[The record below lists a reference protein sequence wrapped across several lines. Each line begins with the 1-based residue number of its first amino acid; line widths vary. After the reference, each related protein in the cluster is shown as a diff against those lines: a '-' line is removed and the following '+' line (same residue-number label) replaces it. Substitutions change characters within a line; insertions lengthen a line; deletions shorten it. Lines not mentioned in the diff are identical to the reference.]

1 MQRLTVFAL
10 FVFSILSTTVLSAR
24 AGDSTLD
31 KRISAYV
38 EKTMQEAHIPGISL
52 VVVDSGRIVI
62 RCYGVADLSTG
73 QKVTPATL
81 FQLGSCSKAFTALAV
96 ADLAHRGLIRLDDD
110 VSLYIPF
117 LRFRYRQQDVPV
129 TLRQLLHHTSGIP
142 WNSISRI
149 PQDGGPDALE
159 HTIRALDGETLSALP
174 GKKYEYATVNYDIL
188 ALVIQRVSGLP
199 FETYIEQRILAPLGL
214 TATSIGAPLD
224 SSRLASGYKTGFFRP
239 RAFRAPLF
247 RGNNAA
253 GYVISDA
260 ADMARWLS
268 FQMGLVSGNLYPLA
282 RTTQQ
287 RDETVALHG
296 MSSYAMGWDVSLDGT
311 GEISHGGLNPN
322 YTAYIGFRPNSQS
335 GVVVLANS
343 NSSYTAI
350 IGGNV
355 LKLLSGDGISNTFNA
370 DDGAD
375 RTLSMITFLTGAYIL
390 VVLVFLISLLVDIAK
405 GRRVYQPF
413 SAQRIQHFGI
423 AVLAIFPL
431 LFGLYILP
439 GAMGGFSWPT
449 AVVWF
454 PISLVFAVGGIALSI
469 VLSYGVYYLTLC
481 YPQPNKFKKIAPRIV
496 LMSVISG
503 ISNMLLIVLISS
515 SLNSSV
521 PVKYLMFYYL
531 LTFATYFLGRR
542 FVQTSLIK
550 FSRGVVYEIRV
561 RLFDKLF
568 STSYQRFEKLDI
580 GRIYTAVNEDVGAI
594 GESTNT
600 IVTLMTSLFTAAGAF
615 LYLSSIAFWA
625 TLLTFLLIGALSG
638 IYYFVSRSTNKYF
651 QQARDTRNDFVR
663 LTSGMIEG
671 FKELSLHRNK
681 KLEYKQDISNSADQY
696 RIKISTALTRFVN
709 ASLIGESLLIILLGA
724 VAFAIPKVFP
734 GIEISRLMSFI
745 IVLLYLMGPINSVLS
760 SVPAVMQL
768 KIAWDRIRQF
778 LKEIPGNQHLATLP
792 PPADRHFESLQVK
805 GVSYQH
811 GHRNG
816 SGFVVGPIDLEVTRG
831 EILFIIGGNGS
842 GKTTLAKL
850 LTGLYEADE
859 GKILINGRPQ
869 SPAQLGEYYSVVF
882 SPVCLFEKLYDI
894 DCAGKTA
901 DIDRYLRLLDLDHK
915 VTIAGNR
922 YSTVQ
927 LSGGQRK
934 RLALLQCYLED
945 RPIYLFDEWAADQDP
960 TYRNF
965 FYRALL
971 PEMKKAGKTII
982 AITHDDH
989 YFDVADRIL
998 KMNQGRLEALDIALA
1013 TLF

>member
-1 MQRLTVFAL
+1 MQRRIVFAFL
-10 FVFSILSTTVLSAR
+10 VFSAFCAPVLRVR

-31 KRISAYV
+31 RRIADYV
-38 EKTMQEAHIPGISL
+38 EKTRQEAHIPGLSL
-52 VVVDSGRIVI
+52 VIIDSGRTVI
-62 RCYGVADLSTG
+62 RSFGVTDLATR
-73 QKVTPATL
+73 QPVTPATL

-96 ADLAHRGLIRLDDD
+96 LDLEQRGRVRLDDA
-110 VSLYIPF
+110 VSQYIPWLH
-117 LRFRYRQQDVPV
+117 LRYHGQDVPV
-129 TLRQLLHHTSGIP
+129 TLRQLLHHTSGIG
-142 WNSISRI
+142 WTSLSKI
-149 PQDGGPDALE
+149 PQDSGAGALE
-159 HTIRALDGETLSALP
+159 HTVRALDGENLSALP
-174 GKKYEYATVNYDIL
+174 GKRYEYATVNYDIL

-199 FETYIEQRILAPLGL
+199 FETYLRQRILAPLGL
-214 TATSIGAPLD
+214 DATSIGAPVD
-224 SSRLASGYKTGFFRP
+224 SSRLASGYKIGFFRP
-239 RAFRAPLF
+239 RAFRAPVF
-247 RGNNAA
+247 AGNNAA
-253 GYVISDA
+253 GYVVSDA
-260 ADMARWLS
+260 EDMARWLR
-268 FQMGLVSGNLYPLA
+268 FQMGLDPSVLFPLA
-282 RTTQQ
+282 KATQQ
-287 RDETVALHG
+287 RDESVALHG

-322 YTAYIGFRPNSQS
+322 YTAFVGFRPGSRT

-343 NSSYTAI
+343 NSNFTPI

-355 LKLLSGDGISNTFNA
+355 LKLLAGGSIQKEFNP
-370 DDGAD
+370 DDSVD
-375 RTLSMITFLTGAYIL
+375 RTLSMVAILLGGYLLVILGFLSS
-390 VVLVFLISLLVDIAK
+390 VLVDIAK
-405 GRRVYQPF
+405 GRRVYESF
-413 SAQRIQHFGI
+413 SAGHIRKFGV
-423 AVLAIFPL
+423 ALLAIVPL
-431 LFGLYILP
+431 LYGLYILP
-439 GAMGGFSWPT
+439 RALGGFSWPT
-449 AVVWF
+449 AIVWF
-454 PISLVFAVGGIALSI
+454 PVSLPVAICGIGLSI
-469 VLSYGVYYLTLC
+469 VLSYGIYLLTLC
-481 YPQPNKFKKIAPRIV
+481 YPQPNKFRKIAPRII
-496 LMSVISG
+496 LMSVLSG
-503 ISNMLLIVLISS
+503 IANMLLIILISS
-515 SLNSSV
+515 SLTSSV
-521 PVKYLMFYYL
+521 PVRYLVFYYL

-550 FSRGVVYEIRV
+550 FSRGVVYEIRL

-580 GRIYTAVNEDVGAI
+580 GRIYTALNEDVGTI

-600 IVTLMTSLFTAAGAF
+600 IVTLMTSLFTAGGAF

-663 LTSGMIEG
+663 LTSGMIDG

-681 KLEYKQDISNSADQY
+681 KLEYKKDIGHSADRY

-709 ASLIGESLLIILLGA
+709 ASLIGESLLIILLGT
-724 VAFAIPKVFP
+724 VAFAVPRIFP

-768 KIAWDRIRQF
+768 KIAWDRIKQF
-778 LKEIPGNQHLATLP
+778 LQEIPANQDLAALP
-792 PPADRHFESLQVK
+792 ASADRHFEKLEAR
-805 GVSYQH
+805 GVGYQH
-811 GHRNG
+811 GQR
-816 SGFVVGPIDLEVTRG
+816 SGKGFAVGPIDLEVRQG

-850 LTGLYEADE
+850 LTGLYEADK
-859 GKILINGRPQ
+859 GKILINGRVTGA
-869 SPAQLGEYYSVVF
+869 AQLGEYYSVVF

-901 DIDRYLRLLDLDHK
+901 DIDRYLKLLDLDHK
-915 VTIAGNR
+915 VSIADNR

-965 FYRALL
+965 FYRTLL

-989 YFDVADRIL
+989 YFDVADRVL
-998 KMNQGRLEALDIALA
+998 KMNQGQLEPLDIPL
-1013 TLF
+1013 TTFF